1 MDLIQFDALRRALYA
16 CADEDIETIASINQL
31 TDSMYELVA
40 AGQQVRL
47 EIGLSDECNNHS
59 VHLVI
64 E

>member
-16 CADEDIETIASINQL
+16 CADEVTETIAAIDRL
-31 TDSMYELVA
+31 TDSVYELVA

-47 EIGLSDECNNHS
+47 GIGLSDECTNHS